1 MIEIYGKPNCAMC
14 LAAKQL
20 LDNKSIPYDYK
31 VLGEHFTRE
40 EIMEKAP
47 GAKVFPQ
54 VFLDGV
60 NIGSFNELRT
70 KLPLIEQ
77 SGMLGGPSVLLG

>member
-1 MIEIYGKPNCAMC
+1 MIEIYGKPNCSMC
-14 LAAKQL
+14 IAAKQL
-20 LDNKSIPYDYK
+20 LDSKAIPYEYK

-60 NIGSFNELRT
+60 NIGSFNDLRH
-70 KLPLIEQ
+70 KIGLIEQ
-77 SGMLGGPSVLLG
+77 TGMLGGPSVLLG